1 MVEHVFAVE
10 PDDEVR
16 DLRFRRVNIAENLPS
31 RLDHVEVLGKIREVP
46 GTGVRH
52 LEPGQ
57 IPFDTMIL
65 NGRDSVD
72 AGECFEGVLL
82 AFLSR
87 RHRIHLDNRG
97 LGAVLHDAVD
107 LVGPGRQL
115 ADPPVRV
122 ETLYQSPCV
131 HNVGNPSS
139 LGKRATIPGYRITLP
154 PQASEKV
161 TCQ

>member
-1 MVEHVFAVE
+1 MVEHVFAVD
-10 PDDEVR
+10 PDDEVC
-16 DLRFRRVNIAENLPS
+16 DLRFRRVNVAENLPS
-31 RLDHVEVLGKIREVP
+31 RLDHVEVLRKTREVP
-46 GTGVRH
+46 STGVRH

-131 HNVGNPSS
+131 HTVRNPSRWVS
-139 LGKRATIPGYRITLP
+139 GRLSP
-154 PQASEKV
+154 V
-161 TCQ
+161 TELLCRPRLARK